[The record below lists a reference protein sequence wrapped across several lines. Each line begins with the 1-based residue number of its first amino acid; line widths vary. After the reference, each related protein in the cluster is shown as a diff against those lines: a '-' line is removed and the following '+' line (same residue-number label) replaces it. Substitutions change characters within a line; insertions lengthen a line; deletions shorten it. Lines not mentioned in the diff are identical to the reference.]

1 MEFRPQPGP
10 QEAFLSSPADICIYG
25 GAAGGGKSYALL
37 LEVLRHINN
46 PDFGAVIFRRNST
59 QVMSEGGLWDTASS
73 IYPFLNAKSKE
84 FPRPVWT
91 FPSGAKVSFAHLQH
105 ENDKYS
111 WQGAQIPLICFDEL
125 THFSQSQFLYML
137 SRNRTTCG
145 VKPYIR
151 ATTNPDA
158 SSWVA
163 KFIEWWINQDTGYPI
178 PERSGVI
185 RYMARLNDHI
195 LWFDSME
202 EFRKTKK
209 ENPDFDGIDELKS
222 VTFISSKLSDNK
234 ILMES
239 DPSYKA
245 NLLAMSLVDKE
256 RLLNG
261 NWKIMPSAGLYFP
274 REKAKIIDTLP
285 SDLVTVVRAWDF
297 AATKEKEE
305 ARSEGVSAKTAG
317 VLLAKTAG
325 GRFVVIDVIN
335 KALSAE
341 EVRNTVLTTARLD
354 GQKPYFV
361 TTRIS
366 QDPGQAGKDQAEQ
379 YIKLL
384 SGFNVVAVRE
394 SGDKETRA
402 TPFSAQ
408 WQAGNVDLLSAPW
421 NEEFIEQLD
430 QFPEGKYKDMVDAV
444 SNAFAE
450 IEKGNVASVPET
462 VDYLTHNSYW
472 GSF

>member
-1 MEFRPQPGP
+1 M
-10 QEAFLSSPADICIYG
+10 FLSSSADIVIYG
-25 GAAGGGKSYALL
+25 GAAGGGKTYALL
-37 LEVLRHINN
+37 LEVLRHIDN
-46 PDFGAVIFRRNST
+46 PKFGAVIFRRNST
-59 QVMSEGGLWDTASS
+59 QVMSEGGLWDTSKE
-73 IYPFLNAKSKE
+73 IYPLLGATSKE
-84 FPRPVWT
+84 FPRPVWR
-91 FPSGAKVSFAHLQH
+91 FPSGAKISFAHLQR
-105 ENDKYS
+105 EDDKLG
-111 WQGAQIPLICFDEL
+111 WQGSQIPLICFDEL
-125 THFSQSQFLYML
+125 THFTQSQFFYIL

-163 KFIEWWINQDTGYPI
+163 DFISWWIDQDTGYPI

-185 RYMARLNDHI
+185 RYMTRLNNRIH
-195 LWFDSME
+195 WFDSIE
-202 EFRKTKK
+202 DFEK
-209 ENPDFDGIDELKS
+209 ERETNPDLAEIDDVKS

-234 ILMES
+234 ILMEK

-245 NLLAMSLVDKE
+245 ALLAQGVVDRE

-274 REKAKIIDTLP
+274 RANASIIPVLP
-285 SDLVTVVRAWDF
+285 TGIVQVVRAWDF

-305 ARSEGVSAKTAG
+305 ARSQGVSAKTAG
-317 VLLAKTAG
+317 VLLAKTST
-325 GRFVVIDVIN
+325 GRYIVLDVIN
-335 KALSAE
+335 RAMSAE
-341 EVRNTVLTTARLD
+341 EVRNTVLMTARMD
-354 GQKPYFV
+354 RAKYSSMV
-361 TTRIS
+361 TRIS

-384 SGFNVVAVRE
+384 AGFNVVAVRE

-402 TPFSAQ
+402 TPLSAQ
-408 WQAGNVDLLSAPW
+408 WQAGNVDLLEGPW

-430 QFPEGKYKDMVDAV
+430 QFPDSKFKDMVDAV

-450 IEKGNVASVPET
+450 IEKYNTSSVPDISTIPTRSSDWYE
-462 VDYLTHNSYW
+462 
-472 GSF
+472 F